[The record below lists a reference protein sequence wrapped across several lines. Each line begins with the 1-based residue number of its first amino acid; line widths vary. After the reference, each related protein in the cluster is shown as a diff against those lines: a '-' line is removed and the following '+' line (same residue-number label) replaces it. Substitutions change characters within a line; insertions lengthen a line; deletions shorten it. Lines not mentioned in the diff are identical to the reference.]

1 MSPPESEL
9 PQQCPVTECPK
20 HPSPL
25 HFSINVTVPG
35 ELSGRTRGETMATK
49 CAINGRQWGAYDG
62 RRHTRS
68 TRCCEPGSTPKT
80 IIPTTR
86 VRRPHAHSSMNVP
99 RTTVYGHLNTRT
111 RAASSSAVP
120 VNMVG
125 CGPCCGDAVAADL
138 PLRLRAEHQ
147 SRRRPP
153 TRGPSWFGHRP
164 ISLRPV
170 RTAAGLRCRVRGVRR
185 RAESSPAISPRPP
198 TVVMVFRTRCAG
210 GSQRADGP
218 YRLSCGAR
226 ITPEG

>member
-1 MSPPESEL
+1 
-9 PQQCPVTECPK
+9 
-20 HPSPL
+20 
-25 HFSINVTVPG
+25 
-35 ELSGRTRGETMATK
+35 MATK

-153 TRGPSWFGHRP
+153 TRGPSWFLSSPDLIATSANRRRP
-164 ISLRPV
+164 SMSRARCAATGRILAGDLAQAAHSGDGFPDPV
-170 RTAAGLRCRVRGVRR
+170 RRWLTASGWTVPSELRCPDH
-185 RAESSPAISPRPP
+185 A
-198 TVVMVFRTRCAG
+198 
-210 GSQRADGP
+210 
-218 YRLSCGAR
+218 
-226 ITPEG
+226 

>member
-99 RTTVYGHLNTRT
+99 RTTVYGHLNTQH
-111 RAASSSAVP
+111 P
-120 VNMVG
+120 GCEFVG
-125 CGPCCGDAVAADL
+125 CTGEHGGLRSLLWRCCRRGSASAATSRAPEPKTPTNARTFLVRSSPDL
-138 PLRLRAEHQ
+138 IAT
-147 SRRRPP
+147 SANRRRPSMSRARCAATGRILAGDLAQAAHSGDGFP
-153 TRGPSWFGHRP
+153 D
-164 ISLRPV
+164 PV
-170 RTAAGLRCRVRGVRR
+170 RRWLTASGWTVPSELRCPDH
-185 RAESSPAISPRPP
+185 A
-198 TVVMVFRTRCAG
+198 
-210 GSQRADGP
+210 
-218 YRLSCGAR
+218 
-226 ITPEG
+226 

>member
-1 MSPPESEL
+1 MRHKWPPVGSL
-9 PQQCPVTECPK
+9 RR
-20 HPSPL
+20 PSTYQVDA
-25 HFSINVTVPG
+25 FAAS
-35 ELSGRTRGETMATK
+35 RA
-49 CAINGRQWGAYDG
+49 
-62 RRHTRS
+62 RRR
-68 TRCCEPGSTPKT
+68 KT

-198 TVVMVFRTRCAG
+198 TVVMVFPDPVRRWLTASGWTVPSELRCPDHA
-210 GSQRADGP
+210 
-218 YRLSCGAR
+218 
-226 ITPEG
+226 

>member
-125 CGPCCGDAVAADL
+125 CGPCCGDAVARGSASAATSRAPEPKTPTNARTFLVRSSPDL
-138 PLRLRAEHQ
+138 IAT
-147 SRRRPP
+147 SANRRRPSMSRARCAATGRILAGDLAQAAHSGDGFP
-153 TRGPSWFGHRP
+153 D
-164 ISLRPV
+164 PV
-170 RTAAGLRCRVRGVRR
+170 RRWLTASGWDR
-185 RAESSPAISPRPP
+185 
-198 TVVMVFRTRCAG
+198 TV
-210 GSQRADGP
+210 
-218 YRLSCGAR
+218 
-226 ITPEG
+226 